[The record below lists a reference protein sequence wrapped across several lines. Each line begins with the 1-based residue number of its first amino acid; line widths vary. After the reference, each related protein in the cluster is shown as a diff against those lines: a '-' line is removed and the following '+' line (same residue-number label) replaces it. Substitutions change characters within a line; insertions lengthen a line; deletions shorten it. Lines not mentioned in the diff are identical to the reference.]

1 MYFLSFKRNIPRDW
15 VKIARDQKRKLEMV
29 EDQQIM
35 QIVSC
40 KKSCNYV
47 YNKLLCQTYVNRK
60 YAAKWQDNM
69 ILQAKLNQTLRQYGS
84 ISIKNRRM
92 LSVYQTYRKV
102 LLGVR

>member
-60 YAAKWQDNM
+60 YAAKWQDNLD
-69 ILQAKLNQTLRQYGS
+69 IELREEDWVRIFRRYREVALDSSLIKVFS
-84 ISIKNRRM
+84 I
-92 LSVYQTYRKV
+92 
-102 LLGVR
+102 